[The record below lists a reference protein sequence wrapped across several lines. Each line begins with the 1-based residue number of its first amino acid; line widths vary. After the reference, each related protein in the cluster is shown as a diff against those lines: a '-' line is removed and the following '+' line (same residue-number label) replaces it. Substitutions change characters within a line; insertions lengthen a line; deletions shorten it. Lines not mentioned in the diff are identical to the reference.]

1 MNGGCSMTENIK
13 TTYVPPVDCEI
24 SVTITSNC
32 SEVYVTVEP
41 PENGGKEIS
50 FEGIMQKLSENK
62 VCHGINIE
70 EIKRM
75 AEQRLYGERTLVAEW
90 TPAVNGID
98 GTITYHYE
106 KQVKIAPVEDEHGF
120 VDYKNLGLIR
130 TVKAG
135 DVIAD
140 ITHPTEGEP
149 GIDVRGQTLRQIHG
163 KKASYT
169 VGTNTELTEDGTQ
182 IIASTDGNINFKSN
196 AFCIDQVVTIP
207 GDVDASVGNINFVG
221 DVIVK
226 GEVMEGFR
234 ISSNGNII
242 VSGNVNGATLECDG
256 DIIIKKGCINS
267 KIVAHGSVTI
277 NFCEHSNIRCD
288 GDLVSS
294 NFVICD
300 VYCGN
305 LSVKGTHGGLM
316 GGSYTSLTSVEISNI
331 GTKNYTPTVLT
342 VGDNALLSEEKNAVL
357 KEMEKQQKTLNDLVL
372 VINFL
377 NEKKKEL
384 HSLPDDKEQIL
395 GNACRQKIVIGME
408 MKKLQKRIDE
418 IDTSLSNK
426 QFLSIG
432 CKGYM
437 YPGVKIII
445 NDQVFKAEAEY
456 VRTRVSLS
464 EDGIIHSAPL

>member
-1 MNGGCSMTENIK
+1 MAETFTN
-13 TTYVPPVDCEI
+13 TYVPPVDCAI
-24 SVTITSNC
+24 YVTITSNC

-41 PENGGKEIS
+41 PENGGREVT
-50 FEGIMQKLSENK
+50 FEAIMQELNNYK
-62 VCHGINIE
+62 VCYGINLDE
-70 EIKRM
+70 VKRI
-75 AEQRLYGERTLVAEW
+75 ADNRLYNERTLVAEW
-90 TPAVNGID
+90 TPAVNGVD

-130 TVKAG
+130 TVHQG

-149 GIDVRGQTLRQIHG
+149 GTDVKGQLLRQIPG
-163 KKASYT
+163 KKASFT
-169 VGTNTELTEDGTQ
+169 LGTNTELNEDETQ
-182 IIASTDGNINFKSN
+182 IIASTDGNINFKGG
-196 AFCIDQVVTIP
+196 AFVIDQVVTIA

-226 GEVMEGFR
+226 GEVMEGFK
-234 ISSNGNII
+234 ISSKGNIV

-256 DIIIKKGCINS
+256 DIVIKKGCINS

-288 GDLVSS
+288 GDLASS

-316 GGSYTSLTSVEISNI
+316 GGSYTSLTSVEIPNI

-342 VGDNALLSEEKNAVL
+342 VGDNALLAEEKNAVL
-357 KEMEKQQKTLNDLVL
+357 NEM
-372 VINFL
+372 
-377 NEKKKEL
+377 
-384 HSLPDDKEQIL
+384 
-395 GNACRQKIVIGME
+395 
-408 MKKLQKRIDE
+408 
-418 IDTSLSNK
+418 
-426 QFLSIG
+426 
-432 CKGYM
+432 
-437 YPGVKIII
+437 
-445 NDQVFKAEAEY
+445 
-456 VRTRVSLS
+456 
-464 EDGIIHSAPL
+464 

>member
-1 MNGGCSMTENIK
+1 MAENF
-13 TTYVPPVDCEI
+13 TNTYVPPVDCAI
-24 SVTITSNC
+24 YVTITSNC

-41 PENGGKEIS
+41 PENGGKEVT
-50 FEGIMQKLSENK
+50 FEAIMQELNNYK
-62 VCHGINIE
+62 VCYGINTD
-70 EIKRM
+70 EIKRI
-75 AEQRLYGERTLVAEW
+75 ADNRLYSERTLVAVW

-98 GTITYHYE
+98 GTITYHFE

-130 TVKAG
+130 TVHQG

-149 GIDVRGQTLRQIHG
+149 GTDVKGQLLRQIPG
-163 KKASYT
+163 KKASFT
-169 VGTNTELTEDGTQ
+169 LGTNTELNEDETQ
-182 IIASTDGNINFKSN
+182 IIASTDGNINFKGG
-196 AFCIDQVVTIP
+196 AFVIDQVVTIA

-234 ISSNGNII
+234 ISSKGNII

-256 DIIIKKGCINS
+256 DIVIKKGCINS

-288 GDLVSS
+288 GDLTSS

-316 GGSYTSLTSVEISNI
+316 GGTYTSLTSVEISNI

-342 VGDNALLSEEKNAVL
+342 VGDNALLAEEKTAVL
-357 KEMEKQQKTLNDLVL
+357 TEMEKIKKTIDDLTL

-384 HSLPDDKEQIL
+384 HSLPEEKEQML
-395 GNACRQKIVIGME
+395 GNACRQKIVMGMDI
-408 MKKLQKRIDE
+408 KKLQKRVDE

-464 EDGIIHSAPL
+464 EDGLIHSAPL

>member
-1 MNGGCSMTENIK
+1 MAETVFKND
-13 TTYVPPVDCEI
+13 YVPPVD
-24 SVTITSNC
+24 SAVYVTITSNC
-32 SEVYVTVEP
+32 SEVYITVEP
-41 PENGGKEIS
+41 PEHGGKEVT
-50 FEGIMQKLSENK
+50 FEAIMQELKNYK
-62 VCHGINIE
+62 VCYGLNVD
-70 EIKRM
+70 EIKRI
-75 AEQRLYGERTLVAEW
+75 ADDRLYNERTLVAEW
-90 TPAVNGID
+90 TPAVNGVD
-98 GTITYHYE
+98 GTITYRFE
-106 KQVKIAPVEDEHGF
+106 KQVKIAPVEDENGF

-130 TVKAG
+130 IVHAG

-149 GIDVRGQTLRQIHG
+149 GTDVKGQTLRQIPG
-163 KKASYT
+163 KKASFT
-169 VGTNTELTEDGTQ
+169 VGTNTELNEDETQ
-182 IIASTDGNINFKSN
+182 IIATTDGNINFKGGTF
-196 AFCIDQVVTIP
+196 AVDQVVTIA
-207 GDVDASVGNINFVG
+207 GDVDASVGNITFVG
-221 DVIVK
+221 DVVVK
-226 GEVMEGFR
+226 GEVMEGFK
-234 ISSNGNII
+234 IASKGNII

-256 DIIIKKGCINS
+256 DIVIKKGCINS
-267 KIVAHGSVTI
+267 KVVAHGSVSI

-288 GDLVSS
+288 GDLSSS

-342 VGDNALLSEEKNAVL
+342 VGDNALLSEEKNELL
-357 KEMEKQQKTLNDLVL
+357 KQMSQQQKTLDDLTL

-384 HSLPDDKEQIL
+384 RSLPEDKEVML
-395 GNACRQKIVIGME
+395 GNACRQKIVMGMDI
-408 MKKLQKRIDE
+408 KKIQKRIDE

-464 EDGIIHSAPL
+464 EDGIIHAAPL

>member
-1 MNGGCSMTENIK
+1 MAETFTNN
-13 TTYVPPVDCEI
+13 YVPPVDCAVY
-24 SVTITSNC
+24 VTITSNC

-41 PENGGKEIS
+41 PENGGKEVT
-50 FEGIMQKLSENK
+50 FEAIMQELANYK
-62 VCHGINIE
+62 VCYGINTDE
-70 EIKRM
+70 VKRI
-75 AEQRLYGERTLVAEW
+75 ADNRLYNERTLVAEW
-90 TPAVNGID
+90 TPAVNGVD
-98 GTITYHYE
+98 GTITYHFE

-130 TVKAG
+130 TVHQG

-149 GIDVRGQTLRQIHG
+149 GTDVKGQVLRQIPG
-163 KKASYT
+163 KKASFT
-169 VGTNTELTEDGTQ
+169 LGTNTELNEDETQ
-182 IIASTDGNINFKSN
+182 IIASSDGNINFKGG
-196 AFCIDQVVTIP
+196 AFVIDQVVTIP

-234 ISSNGNII
+234 ISSKGNIV

-256 DIIIKKGCINS
+256 DIVIKKGCINS

-316 GGSYTSLTSVEISNI
+316 GGSYTSLTSVEIPNI

-342 VGDNALLSEEKNAVL
+342 VGDNALLAEEKTVVL
-357 KEMEKQQKTLNDLVL
+357 KEMEKLQKTIDDLTL

-384 HSLPDDKEQIL
+384 HTLPEDKEQML
-395 GNACRQKIVIGME
+395 GNACRQKIVMGMDI
-408 MKKLQKRIDE
+408 KKLQKRVDE

>member
-1 MNGGCSMTENIK
+1 MAEPVFKND
-13 TTYVPPVDCEI
+13 YVPPVD
-24 SVTITSNC
+24 SAVYVTITSNC
-32 SEVYVTVEP
+32 SEAYITVEP
-41 PENGGKEIS
+41 PEHGGKEVTY
-50 FEGIMQKLSENK
+50 EAIMQELKNYK
-62 VCHGINIE
+62 VCYGLNVD
-70 EIKRM
+70 EIKRI
-75 AEQRLYGERTLVAEW
+75 ADNRLYNERTLIAEW
-90 TPAVNGID
+90 TPAINGVD

-106 KQVKIAPVEDEHGF
+106 KQVKIAPVEDENGF

-130 TVKAG
+130 IVKVG

-149 GIDVRGQTLRQIHG
+149 GTDVKGQTLKQIPG
-163 KKASYT
+163 KKASFT
-169 VGTNTELTEDGTQ
+169 VGTNTELNEDETQ
-182 IIASTDGNINFKSN
+182 IIATADGNINFKGG
-196 AFCIDQVVTIP
+196 AFVVDQVVTIA

-226 GEVMEGFR
+226 GEVMEGFK
-234 ISSNGNII
+234 IASKGNII

-256 DIIIKKGCINS
+256 DIVIKKGCINS
-267 KIVAHGSVTI
+267 KIVAHGSVSI

-288 GDLVSS
+288 GELSS
-294 NFVICD
+294 TNFVICD
-300 VYCGN
+300 VYCGS
-305 LSVKGTHGGLM
+305 LTVKGTHGGLM
-316 GGSYTSLTSVEISNI
+316 GGSYTSLESVELSNI

-342 VGDNALLSEEKNAVL
+342 VGDNALLAEEKNDLL
-357 KEMEKQQKTLNDLVL
+357 KQISQQKKTLEDLTL

-384 HSLPDDKEQIL
+384 HTLPEDKEVML
-395 GNACRQKIVIGME
+395 GNACRQKIVMGMDI
-408 MKKLQKRIDE
+408 KKLQKRIDE

-464 EDGIIHSAPL
+464 EDGIIHAAPL

>member
-1 MNGGCSMTENIK
+1 MAETFTNN
-13 TTYVPPVDCEI
+13 YVPPVDCAVY
-24 SVTITSNC
+24 VTITSNC

-41 PENGGKEIS
+41 PENGGKEVT
-50 FEGIMQKLSENK
+50 FEAIMQELANYK
-62 VCHGINIE
+62 VCYGINIDE
-70 EIKRM
+70 VKRI
-75 AEQRLYGERTLVAEW
+75 ADNRLYNERTLVAEW
-90 TPAVNGID
+90 TPAVNGVD
-98 GTITYHYE
+98 GTITYHFE

-130 TVKAG
+130 TVHQG

-149 GIDVRGQTLRQIHG
+149 GTDVKGQVLRQIPG
-163 KKASYT
+163 KKASFT
-169 VGTNTELTEDGTQ
+169 LGTNTELNEDETQ
-182 IIASTDGNINFKSN
+182 IIASSDGNINFKGG
-196 AFCIDQVVTIP
+196 AFVIDQVVTIP

-234 ISSNGNII
+234 ISSKGNIV

-256 DIIIKKGCINS
+256 DIVIKKGCINS

-316 GGSYTSLTSVEISNI
+316 GGSYTSLTSVEIPNI

-342 VGDNALLSEEKNAVL
+342 VGDNALLAEEKTVVL
-357 KEMEKQQKTLNDLVL
+357 KEMEKLQKTIDDLTL

-384 HSLPDDKEQIL
+384 HTLPEDKEQML
-395 GNACRQKIVIGME
+395 GNACRQKIVMGMDI
-408 MKKLQKRIDE
+408 KKLQKRVDE

>member
-1 MNGGCSMTENIK
+1 MAEQVFKND
-13 TTYVPPVDCEI
+13 YVPPVD
-24 SVTITSNC
+24 SAVYVTITSNC
-32 SEVYVTVEP
+32 SEVYITVEP
-41 PENGGKEIS
+41 PEHGGKEVT
-50 FEGIMQKLSENK
+50 FDAIMQELKNYK
-62 VCHGINIE
+62 VCYGLNID
-70 EIKRM
+70 EIKRI
-75 AEQRLYGERTLVAEW
+75 ADNRLYNERTLVGEW

-98 GTITYHYE
+98 GTITYRFE
-106 KQVKIAPVEDEHGF
+106 KQVKIAPVEDENGF

-130 TVKAG
+130 IVHAG

-149 GIDVRGQTLRQIHG
+149 GTDVKGQTLRQIPG
-163 KKASYT
+163 KKASFT
-169 VGTNTELTEDGTQ
+169 IGTNTELNEDETQ
-182 IIASTDGNINFKSN
+182 IIASTDGNVNFKGGT
-196 AFCIDQVVTIP
+196 FVVDQIVTIA

-221 DVIVK
+221 DVVVK
-226 GEVMEGFR
+226 GEVMEGFK
-234 ISSNGNII
+234 IASKGNII

-256 DIIIKKGCINS
+256 DIVIKKGCINS
-267 KIVAHGSVTI
+267 KIVAHGSVSI

-288 GDLVSS
+288 GDLSSS

-316 GGSYTSLTSVEISNI
+316 GGSYTSLTSVELPNI

-342 VGDNALLSEEKNAVL
+342 VGDNALLAEEKNDLL
-357 KEMEKQQKTLNDLVL
+357 KQMSQQKKTLEDLTL

-384 HSLPDDKEQIL
+384 HTLPEDKEIML
-395 GNACRQKIVIGME
+395 GNACRQKIVMGMDI
-408 MKKLQKRIDE
+408 KKIQKRIDE

-432 CKGYM
+432 CKGHL
-437 YPGVKIII
+437 YPGVRIII
-445 NDQVFKAEAEY
+445 NDQVFKAESEY
-456 VRTRVSLS
+456 VRTRVSIS
-464 EDGIIHSAPL
+464 EEGLIHAAPL

>member
-1 MNGGCSMTENIK
+1 MAETFTNN
-13 TTYVPPVDCEI
+13 YVPPVDCAVY
-24 SVTITSNC
+24 VTITSNC

-41 PENGGKEIS
+41 PENGGKEVT
-50 FEGIMQKLSENK
+50 FEAIMQELANYK
-62 VCHGINIE
+62 VCYGINTDE
-70 EIKRM
+70 VKRI
-75 AEQRLYGERTLVAEW
+75 ADNRLYNERTLVAEW
-90 TPAVNGID
+90 TPAVNGVD
-98 GTITYHYE
+98 GTITYHFE

-130 TVKAG
+130 TVHQG

-149 GIDVRGQTLRQIHG
+149 GTDVKGQVLRQIPG
-163 KKASYT
+163 KKASFT
-169 VGTNTELTEDGTQ
+169 LGTNTELNEDETQ
-182 IIASTDGNINFKSN
+182 IIASSDGNINFKGG
-196 AFCIDQVVTIP
+196 AFVIDQVVTIS

-234 ISSNGNII
+234 ISSKGNIV

-256 DIIIKKGCINS
+256 DIVIKKGCINS

-316 GGSYTSLTSVEISNI
+316 GGSYTSLTSVEIPNI

-342 VGDNALLSEEKNAVL
+342 VGDNALLAEEKTVVL
-357 KEMEKQQKTLNDLVL
+357 KEMEKLQKTIDDLTL

-384 HSLPDDKEQIL
+384 HTLPEDKEQML
-395 GNACRQKIVIGME
+395 GNACRQKIVMGMDI
-408 MKKLQKRIDE
+408 KKLQKRVDE

>member
-1 MNGGCSMTENIK
+1 MADIN
-13 TTYVPPVDCEI
+13 TTYVPPVDCVI
-24 SVTITSNC
+24 NVTITSNC
-32 SEVYVTVEP
+32 SEVYVTVDP
-41 PENGGKEIS
+41 PENGGKEVT
-50 FEGIMQKLSENK
+50 FEAIMQELNNYK
-62 VCHGINIE
+62 VCYGMNIDE
-70 EIKRM
+70 VKRI
-75 AEQRLYGERTLVAEW
+75 ADNRLYNERTLVAEW

-98 GTITYHYE
+98 GTITYRFD
-106 KQVKIAPVEDEHGF
+106 KQVKIAPVEDDHGF

-130 TVKAG
+130 TIHKG

-149 GIDVRGQTLRQIHG
+149 GTDVKGQTLRQIPG
-163 KKASYT
+163 KKASFT
-169 VGTNTELTEDGTQ
+169 VGTNTELNEDETQ

-196 AFCIDQVVTIP
+196 AFVVDQVVTIA

-226 GEVMEGFR
+226 GEVMEGFK
-234 ISSNGNII
+234 ISSNGNIV

-256 DIIIKKGCINS
+256 DIVIKKGCINS

-288 GDLVSS
+288 GDLISS

-316 GGSYTSLTSVEISNI
+316 GGSYTSLTSVEIPNI

-342 VGDNALLSEEKNAVL
+342 VGDNALLAEEKTGLLND
-357 KEMEKQQKTLNDLVL
+357 MEKLKKTIDDLTL

-384 HSLPDDKEQIL
+384 HTLPEEKEQML
-395 GNACRQKIVIGME
+395 GNACRQKIVMGMDI
-408 MKKLQKRIDE
+408 KKIQKRIDE

-445 NDQVFKAEAEY
+445 NDQVFKVEAEY
-456 VRTRVSLS
+456 VRTRVSIS

>member
-1 MNGGCSMTENIK
+1 MAEPVFKNDYI
-13 TTYVPPVDCEI
+13 PPVD
-24 SVTITSNC
+24 SVVNVTITSNC
-32 SEVYVTVEP
+32 SEVYITVDP
-41 PENGGKEIS
+41 PEHNGKEVT
-50 FEGIMQKLSENK
+50 FEGIMQALKNYK
-62 VCHGINIE
+62 VCYGLNMD
-70 EIKRM
+70 EIKRI
-75 AEQRLYGERTLVAEW
+75 ADNRLYNERTLVGEW

-98 GTITYHYE
+98 GTITYRYE
-106 KQVKIAPVEDEHGF
+106 KQVKIAPVEDENGF

-130 TVKAG
+130 IVHAG

-149 GIDVRGQTLRQIHG
+149 GTDVKGQTLRQIPG
-163 KKASYT
+163 KKASFT
-169 VGTNTELTEDGTQ
+169 LGANTELNEDETQ
-182 IIASTDGNINFKSN
+182 ILATTDGNINFKGG
-196 AFCIDQVVTIP
+196 AFVVDQVVTIA

-226 GEVMEGFR
+226 GEVMEGFK
-234 ISSNGNII
+234 IASKGNII

-256 DIIIKKGCINS
+256 DIVIKKGCINS
-267 KIVAHGSVTI
+267 KVVAHGSVSI

-288 GDLVSS
+288 GELSS
-294 NFVICD
+294 TNFVICD

-342 VGDNALLSEEKNAVL
+342 VGDNALLSEEKNDLL
-357 KEMEKQQKTLNDLVL
+357 KQISQQQKTLDDLTL

-384 HSLPDDKEQIL
+384 HTLPEDKEVML
-395 GNACRQKIVIGME
+395 GNACRQKIVMGMDI
-408 MKKLQKRIDE
+408 KKLQKRIDE

-456 VRTRVSLS
+456 VRTRVSIS
-464 EDGIIHSAPL
+464 EDGIIHAAPL

>member
-1 MNGGCSMTENIK
+1 MAETFTN
-13 TTYVPPVDCEI
+13 TYVPPVDCAI
-24 SVTITSNC
+24 YVTITSNC

-41 PENGGKEIS
+41 PENGGREVT
-50 FEGIMQKLSENK
+50 FEAIMQELNNYK
-62 VCHGINIE
+62 VCYGINLDE
-70 EIKRM
+70 VKRI
-75 AEQRLYGERTLVAEW
+75 ADNRLYNERTLVAEW
-90 TPAVNGID
+90 TPAVNGVD

-130 TVKAG
+130 TVHQG

-149 GIDVRGQTLRQIHG
+149 GTDVKGQLLRQIPG
-163 KKASYT
+163 KKASFT
-169 VGTNTELTEDGTQ
+169 LGTNTELNEDETQ
-182 IIASTDGNINFKSN
+182 IIASTDGNINFKGG
-196 AFCIDQVVTIP
+196 AFVIDQVVTIA

-226 GEVMEGFR
+226 GEVMEGFK
-234 ISSNGNII
+234 ISSKGNIV

-256 DIIIKKGCINS
+256 DIVIKKGCINS

-288 GDLVSS
+288 GDLASS

-316 GGSYTSLTSVEISNI
+316 GGSYTSLTSVEIPNI

-342 VGDNALLSEEKNAVL
+342 VGDNALLAEEKTAVL
-357 KEMEKQQKTLNDLVL
+357 NEMEKIKKTIDDLTL

-384 HSLPDDKEQIL
+384 HALPEDKEQML
-395 GNACRQKIVIGME
+395 GNACRQKIVMGMDI
-408 MKKLQKRIDE
+408 KKLQKRVDE

>member
-1 MNGGCSMTENIK
+1 MAEAAFTNN
-13 TTYVPPVDCEI
+13 YVPPVD
-24 SVTITSNC
+24 SVVYVTITSNS

-41 PENGGKEIS
+41 PENGGKEVT
-50 FEGIMQKLSENK
+50 FEAIMQELNNYK
-62 VCHGINIE
+62 VCYGLNLD
-70 EIKRM
+70 EIKRI
-75 AEQRLYGERTLVAEW
+75 AENRLYNERTLVAEW
-90 TPAVNGID
+90 TPAVNGVD
-98 GTITYHYE
+98 GTITYHFE

-130 TVKAG
+130 TVHKG

-149 GIDVRGQTLRQIHG
+149 GTDVKGQPLRQIPG
-163 KKASYT
+163 KKASFT
-169 VGTNTELTEDGTQ
+169 LGTNTELNEDETQ
-182 IIASTDGNINFKSN
+182 IVASSDGNINFKGG
-196 AFCIDQVVTIP
+196 AFVVDQVVTIA

-226 GEVMEGFR
+226 GEVMEGFK
-234 ISSNGNII
+234 IASKGNIV

-267 KIVAHGSVTI
+267 KIIAHGSVTI

-288 GDLVSS
+288 GDLISS

-316 GGSYTSLTSVEISNI
+316 GGSYTSLTSVEIPNI

-342 VGDNALLSEEKNAVL
+342 VGDNALLSEEKTGLIA
-357 KEMEKQQKTLNDLVL
+357 EMDKIKKTLDDLVL

-384 HSLPDDKEQIL
+384 HTLPEDKEQML
-395 GNACRQKIVIGME
+395 GNACRQKIVMGMDI
-408 MKKLQKRIDE
+408 KKIQKRIDE

-456 VRTRVSLS
+456 VRTRVSLD

>member
-1 MNGGCSMTENIK
+1 MADIN
-13 TTYVPPVDCEI
+13 TTYVPPVDCVI
-24 SVTITSNC
+24 NVTITTNC
-32 SEVYVTVEP
+32 SEVYITVDP
-41 PENGGKEIS
+41 PENGGKEVT
-50 FEGIMQKLSENK
+50 FEDIMQELSSYK
-62 VCHGINIE
+62 VCYGLNID
-70 EIKRM
+70 EIKRI
-75 AEQRLYGERTLVAEW
+75 ANNRLYNERTLVAEW
-90 TPAVNGID
+90 TPAVNGVD
-98 GTITYHYE
+98 GTITYRYE

-130 TVKAG
+130 TIHKG

-149 GIDVRGQTLRQIHG
+149 GTDVKGQTLRQIPG
-163 KKASYT
+163 KKASFT
-169 VGTNTELTEDGTQ
+169 VGTNTELNEDETQ
-182 IIASTDGNINFKSN
+182 IVASTDGNINFKSN
-196 AFCIDQVVTIP
+196 AFVVDQVVTIA

-226 GEVMEGFR
+226 GEVLEGFK
-234 ISSNGNII
+234 ISSKGNIV

-256 DIIIKKGCINS
+256 NIIIKKGCINS
-267 KIVAHGSVTI
+267 KITAHGSVTI

-288 GDLVSS
+288 GDLSSS

-316 GGSYTSLTSVEISNI
+316 GGSYTSLTSVEIPNI

-342 VGDNALLSEEKNAVL
+342 VGDNALLAEEKTGLLND
-357 KEMEKQQKTLNDLVL
+357 MEKLKKTIDDLTL

-384 HSLPDDKEQIL
+384 HTLPEEKEQML
-395 GNACRQKIVIGME
+395 GNACRQKIVMGMDI
-408 MKKLQKRIDE
+408 KKIQKRIDE

-445 NDQVFKAEAEY
+445 NDQVFKVEAEY
-456 VRTRVSLS
+456 VRTRVSIS

>member
-1 MNGGCSMTENIK
+1 MAETAFTNN
-13 TTYVPPVDCEI
+13 YVPPVDCAI
-24 SVTITSNC
+24 YVTITSNS

-41 PENGGKEIS
+41 PENGGKEVT
-50 FEGIMQKLSENK
+50 FEAIMQELNNYK
-62 VCHGINIE
+62 VCYGLNLD
-70 EIKRM
+70 EIKRI
-75 AEQRLYGERTLVAEW
+75 AENRLYNERTLVAEW

-98 GTITYHYE
+98 GTITYHFE
-106 KQVKIAPVEDEHGF
+106 KQVKIAPVEDDHGF

-130 TVKAG
+130 TVHKG

-149 GIDVRGQTLRQIHG
+149 GTDVKGQLLRQIPG
-163 KKASYT
+163 KKASFT
-169 VGTNTELTEDGTQ
+169 LGTNTELNEDETQ
-182 IIASTDGNINFKSN
+182 IVASTDGNINFKGN
-196 AFCIDQVVTIP
+196 AFVVDQVVTIA

-226 GEVMEGFR
+226 GEVMEGFK
-234 ISSNGNII
+234 IASKGNIV

-267 KIVAHGSVTI
+267 KIMAHGSVTI

-288 GDLVSS
+288 GDLISS

-316 GGSYTSLTSVEISNI
+316 GGSYTSLTSVEIPNI

-342 VGDNALLSEEKNAVL
+342 VGDNALLSEEKTALLN
-357 KEMEKQQKTLNDLVL
+357 EMEKIKKTLDDLVL

-384 HSLPDDKEQIL
+384 HTLPEEKEQML
-395 GNACRQKIVIGME
+395 GNACRQKIVMGMDI
-408 MKKLQKRIDE
+408 KKIQKRIDE

-456 VRTRVSLS
+456 VRTRISIS
-464 EDGIIHSAPL
+464 EDGLIHSAPL